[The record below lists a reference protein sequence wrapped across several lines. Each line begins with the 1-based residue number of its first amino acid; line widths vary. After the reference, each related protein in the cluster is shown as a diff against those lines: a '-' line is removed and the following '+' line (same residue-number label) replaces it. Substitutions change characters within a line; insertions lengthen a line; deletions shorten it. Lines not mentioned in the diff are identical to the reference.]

1 MAKIQK
7 IFNISFVLN
16 KKVLILFNT
25 MNKMNKI
32 LSIFIPHWGIF
43 ARYAISVCNKTFCCA
58 PPHLSRLAQQIVDLL
73 ADIVDASGD
82 MGSKRK
88 KNTDEL
94 LHHRR
99 IAIHLHG

>member
-43 ARYAISVCNKTFCCA
+43 ARYAISVFNRIYPFAAAFALTF
-58 PPHLSRLAQQIVDLL
+58 
-73 ADIVDASGD
+73 G
-82 MGSKRK
+82 
-88 KNTDEL
+88 
-94 LHHRR
+94 
-99 IAIHLHG
+99 

>member
-32 LSIFIPHWGIF
+32 S
-43 ARYAISVCNKTFCCA
+43 TFLKVLC
-58 PPHLSRLAQQIVDLL
+58 
-73 ADIVDASGD
+73 
-82 MGSKRK
+82 
-88 KNTDEL
+88 
-94 LHHRR
+94 
-99 IAIHLHG
+99 

>member
-32 LSIFIPHWGIF
+32 STFLKCTQLIIYSEVPERDEFKHFYPSLGDF
-43 ARYAISVCNKTFCCA
+43 CTLCN
-58 PPHLSRLAQQIVDLL
+58 LR
-73 ADIVDASGD
+73 
-82 MGSKRK
+82 M
-88 KNTDEL
+88 
-94 LHHRR
+94 
-99 IAIHLHG
+99 

>member
-43 ARYAISVCNKTFCCA
+43 ARYAIFGCNKIYPIAESLPMYST
-58 PPHLSRLAQQIVDLL
+58 LLKYDINLKKIRILVDL
-73 ADIVDASGD
+73 
-82 MGSKRK
+82 
-88 KNTDEL
+88 
-94 LHHRR
+94 
-99 IAIHLHG
+99 

>member
-32 LSIFIPHWGIF
+32 LSIFIPHWGF
-43 ARYAISVCNKTFCCA
+43 
-58 PPHLSRLAQQIVDLL
+58 
-73 ADIVDASGD
+73 
-82 MGSKRK
+82 
-88 KNTDEL
+88 
-94 LHHRR
+94 LHVMQSPYVTKSIPLQRC
-99 IAIHLHG
+99 

>member
-43 ARYAISVCNKTFCCA
+43 LHMMPSPYLIESI
-58 PPHLSRLAQQIVDLL
+58 PLQQRLP
-73 ADIVDASGD
+73 
-82 MGSKRK
+82 
-88 KNTDEL
+88 
-94 LHHRR
+94 
-99 IAIHLHG
+99 

>member
-32 LSIFIPHWGIF
+32 LSIFIPHWRIF
-43 ARYAISVCNKTFCCA
+43 SHDAISVCNKFYPIAAAFALTF
-58 PPHLSRLAQQIVDLL
+58 
-73 ADIVDASGD
+73 G
-82 MGSKRK
+82 
-88 KNTDEL
+88 
-94 LHHRR
+94 
-99 IAIHLHG
+99 

>member
-43 ARYAISVCNKTFCCA
+43 ARYAISVCNKIYPIAAALALTF
-58 PPHLSRLAQQIVDLL
+58 
-73 ADIVDASGD
+73 G
-82 MGSKRK
+82 
-88 KNTDEL
+88 
-94 LHHRR
+94 
-99 IAIHLHG
+99 